1 MQQVVVVLT
10 LAILAV
16 AVQGFLSPAHAPTR
30 MMNRVTSRMM
40 AEADMPSDVNVVPPL
55 DKSSPKSALITGS
68 STSLS
73 RGEINEFVVQL
84 EKTMAVK
91 TPASSSLM
99 NGVWELAFSGI
110 TSPGLLGYQ
119 IVKAI
124 PGGDFF
130 EASTLAITI
139 SSVQPRVSGTT
150 TIKVFGQ
157 EVEFSVFS
165 ELEVVSDFR
174 IMEIVKS
181 VRVAGVDI
189 PLAAIP
195 ESL

>member
-1 MQQVVVVLT
+1 MKLFVIAVLAV
-10 LAILAV
+10 LMV
-16 AVQGFLSPAHAPTR
+16 AVQGFVPMAPRRLTGLK
-30 MMNRVTSRMM
+30 MV
-40 AEADMPSDVNVVPPL
+40 ADLPSDVNVVPTL

-68 STSLS
+68 TTTLT
-73 RGEINEFVVQL
+73 RGEISEFVLQL
-84 EKTMAVK
+84 EKTMSVK
-91 TPASSSLM
+91 NPAASSLM

-119 IVKAI
+119 VVKAV
-124 PGGDFF
+124 PGGDLF

-150 TIKVFGQ
+150 IIKVFGQ

-181 VRVAGVDI
+181 VRVAGIDI
-189 PLAAIP
+189 PLGAIP